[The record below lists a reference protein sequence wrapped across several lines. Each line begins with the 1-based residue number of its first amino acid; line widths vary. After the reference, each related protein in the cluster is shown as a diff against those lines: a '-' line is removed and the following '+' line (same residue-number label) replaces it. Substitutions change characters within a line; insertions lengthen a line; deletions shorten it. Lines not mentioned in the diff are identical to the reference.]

1 MLPSYASNS
10 IFLVSRK
17 DIIHNGFLELSG
29 QVSGIVAVAK
39 TPLLNFVFWRER
51 RLPLTQAGSFTDV
64 AVVPETSGCLIS
76 LFITEDFETLV
87 VIH

>member
-17 DIIHNGFLELSG
+17 DILHKDFLELSR
-29 QVSGIVAVAK
+29 QVSGKVAVAK

-51 RLPLTQAGSFTDV
+51 RGPLIQAGSFTNV
-64 AVVPETSGCLIS
+64 AVAPETSGA
-76 LFITEDFETLV
+76 
-87 VIH
+87 